1 VTSTEV
7 LPIELVPFTEEQ
19 LALVQMVR
27 DFAAREVRP
36 RAHAVDEAAAVPLDL
51 WEKAAGVGIAAFMLP
66 SEFGGGGVTDLF
78 SQCLVQEELCTG
90 DLSIGNLLTSAGF
103 FASPL
108 LALGSTEQCD
118 RWLRPLSAPSPPLTA
133 VAITEPQHGSDAA
146 GLETVAT
153 RRDRGY
159 VINGQKTWIS
169 NGGAADFYIV
179 FATVDRSRGAKGIT
193 AFVFEKGQQGVR
205 FGEPIPKMGQR
216 AIPNCPIFFD
226 DAWLPEDSR
235 LGDEGAG
242 FAGMMRTFEA
252 ARILVAAAATGVARA
267 ATEYAVSY
275 ARERRQFGKPIIEHQ
290 AVAFRLAD
298 MATKVEAARLLV
310 WRAARRFDSGLD
322 CSREASMA
330 KLVASENATWVTHA
344 AMQTLGG
351 WSYSREYP
359 VERWVRDAR
368 LEEIEEGTSDILRL
382 IIARRLR
389 AGS

>member
-1 VTSTEV
+1 MSSTEV
-7 LPIELVPFTEEQ
+7 LPIDLVPLTEEQ

-36 RAHAVDEAAAVPLDL
+36 RAHDVDEAAAVPLDL
-51 WEKAAGVGIAAFMLP
+51 WEKAAGAGIAAFMLP

-78 SQCLVQEELCTG
+78 SQCLVQEH
-90 DLSIGNLLTSAGF
+90 SAP
-103 FASPL
+103 ATCL
-108 LALGSTEQCD
+108 LATSSPPRASLHRRCSRSGSTEQCD
-118 RWLRPLSAPSPPLTA
+118 RWLRPLSAPRPPLTA

-146 GLETVAT
+146 ALETLAT

-169 NGGAADFYIV
+169 NGGAADFYVV

-242 FAGMMRTFEA
+242 FVGMMRTFEA

-275 ARERRQFGKPIIEHQ
+275 ARERHQFGKPIIEHQ

-298 MATKVEAARLLV
+298 MATKVEASRLLV

>member
-1 VTSTEV
+1 MSSTEV
-7 LPIELVPFTEEQ
+7 LPIDLVPLTEEQ

-36 RAHAVDEAAAVPLDL
+36 RAHDVDEAAAVPLDL
-51 WEKAAGVGIAAFMLP
+51 WEKAAGAGIAAFMLP

-78 SQCLVQEELCTG
+78 SQCLVQEG
-90 DLSIGNLLTSAGF
+90 SAP
-103 FASPL
+103 ATCL
-108 LALGSTEQCD
+108 LATSS
-118 RWLRPLSAPSPPLTA
+118 RPRASSHRRCSRSVRPSSAIAGYGRYPRRAPPLTA

-146 GLETVAT
+146 ALETLAI

-169 NGGAADFYIV
+169 NGGAADFYVV

-242 FAGMMRTFEA
+242 FVGMMRTFEA

-275 ARERRQFGKPIIEHQ
+275 A
-290 AVAFRLAD
+290 L
-298 MATKVEAARLLV
+298 
-310 WRAARRFDSGLD
+310 RAAPVRQAHHRASG
-322 CSREASMA
+322 SRVPPGRHGHEGRGLAPPC
-330 KLVASENATWVTHA
+330 VASGAPVRQRTRLFARGVDGETCGVGERNLGDYA